1 MKKGV
6 KRKADTTTPM
16 GSSFEG
22 GYTTPTIDQQ
32 SGPKPAKISTRRES
46 GRQKKVSRAGED
58 GFKMGGLS
66 PGVGGAGAAHHS
78 AMTPQL
84 AKSKEKLSDALK
96 SCNEI
101 LKELFSKKHSVSV
114 SGYVCSNLLSF
125 NSFK

>member
-46 GRQKKVSRAGED
+46 GRQKKV
-58 GFKMGGLS
+58 
-66 PGVGGAGAAHHS
+66 
-78 AMTPQL
+78 QL
-84 AKSKEKLSDALK
+84 KTIYNVQK
-96 SCNEI
+96 
-101 LKELFSKKHSVSV
+101 
-114 SGYVCSNLLSF
+114 
-125 NSFK
+125 

>member
-46 GRQKKVSRAGED
+46 GRQKKV
-58 GFKMGGLS
+58 K
-66 PGVGGAGAAHHS
+66 
-78 AMTPQL
+78 
-84 AKSKEKLSDALK
+84 
-96 SCNEI
+96 
-101 LKELFSKKHSVSV
+101 
-114 SGYVCSNLLSF
+114 
-125 NSFK
+125 